1 MHCVVVAFTS
11 KHFQHF
17 GRVYHWLT
25 ATNNLLVR
33 FLSSQYSEFFT
44 ENFQLLY
51 VWILYLK
58 LKKKLSLFSGYP
70 WQQLS
75 SLAAQYINL
84 HNNNTNVPKIIIKR
98 YPLCFRHENPKIY
111 IFHISL
117 YYTACS
123 LQPTLQ
129 SKIFQVTLNSSVNFV
144 IYCIFGEKFKRW
156 IQHT

>member
-1 MHCVVVAFTS
+1 M
-11 KHFQHF
+11 
-17 GRVYHWLT
+17 YHWLT

-33 FLSSQYSEFFT
+33 FLYSHFPSAQNFS
-44 ENFQLLY
+44 ENFQSLY

-98 YPLCFRHENPKIY
+98 YLLSFCHENPKTEKMYKDDEY

-117 YYTACS
+117 YYTVCS
-123 LQPTLQ
+123 LHPTLQ

-156 IQHT
+156 IQPTWFLTN